1 MRTKA
6 LTRRL
11 RFPVLLGAAIMAGV
25 AAAPR
30 QAAASDGGAAF
41 LEKLSLNAA
50 PAQILVVCHGFGCAY
65 RNQFVLTPA
74 KISYLKGMLAAAHSA
89 KEERKLLAKA
99 VAWFDREGGRAAGTV
114 GRIARAG
121 AATKS
126 GPSQMDCIDL
136 TANITELLIVL
147 DRNKLLR
154 YHRVGEPVSRGLF
167 VDGKQPHTTP
177 VIVETAT
184 GTEWSVDSWTK
195 AYGQP
200 PDIMTITEWKSKS

>member
-1 MRTKA
+1 MRSKT
-6 LTRRL
+6 LHRRI
-11 RFPVLLGAAIMAGV
+11 RFPVWLGAAIMAGSV
-25 AAAPR
+25 AAPR
-30 QAAASDGGAAF
+30 QVAASEGGAAF

-50 PAQILVVCHGFGCAY
+50 PSQILVVCHGFGCAY

-74 KISYLKGMLAAAHSA
+74 KVSYLKGMLGAAHSA
-89 KEERKLLAKA
+89 KEERKLLARA

-154 YHRVGEPVSRGLF
+154 FHRVGEPVSRGLF

-177 VIVETAT
+177 VIVDTAT
-184 GTEWSVDSWTK
+184 GTEWTVDSWTK
-195 AYGQP
+195 AYGQS
-200 PDIMTITEWKSKS
+200 PDIMTITEWKSRS